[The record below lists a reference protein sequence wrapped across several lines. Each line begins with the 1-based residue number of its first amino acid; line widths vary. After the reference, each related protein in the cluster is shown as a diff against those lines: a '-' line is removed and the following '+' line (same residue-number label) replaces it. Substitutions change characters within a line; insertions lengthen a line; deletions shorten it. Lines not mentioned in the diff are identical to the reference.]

1 MPEAVL
7 ETPVTTETT
16 ESLGWRAGLP
26 DELKKN
32 ETFSKFK
39 TVGEFANDYLATATK
54 ATELEGKL
62 GNTIPKLKDGATPEE
77 RAGYYEALGR
87 PKEAKEYEFEGENE
101 NATEWTSNWKKEF
114 YDLGLTK
121 DQAKQ
126 LSGKWNAAVQKMVEG
141 HNEALKNE
149 VAQATQALKN
159 EYGDKYEAN
168 VELAKRLY
176 QKHVGTEFDKDFDAG
191 TEKTRLSTIKLLVK
205 LAALTGEDRSPQ
217 GTNGSGNVAPA
228 TGINYSKS
236 NMPPAKV

>member
-1 MPEAVL
+1 MPETL
-7 ETPVTTETT
+7 EATEPTT

-26 DELKKN
+26 DELKTN
-32 ETFSKFK
+32 ESFAPFK
-39 TVGEFANDYLATATK
+39 TVGEFAKSYLETKTK
-54 ATELEGKL
+54 ATDFEQRL
-62 GNTIPKLKDGATPEE
+62 GNSIPKLSETATDED
-77 RAGYYEALGR
+77 RSKFYDALGR
-87 PKEAKEYEFEGENE
+87 PKDPKEYEFDGEDK
-101 NATEWTSNWKKEF
+101 NATEWTNDWKEQF
-114 YDLGLTK
+114 HDLGLTK
-121 DQAKQ
+121 PQAKL
-126 LSGKWNAAVQKMVEG
+126 LSQKWNASVQKMVEA
-141 HNEALKNE
+141 HNVALQNE

>member
-126 LSGKWNAAVQKMVEG
+126 LSGKWNGAVQKMVEA
-141 HNEALKNE
+141 HNAALKTE
-149 VAQATQALKN
+149 IAASEQKLKS
-159 EYGDKYEAN
+159 EWGDKYEAN

-176 QKHVGTEFDKDFDAG
+176 NKHLGAEFDKDFDAG
-191 TEKTRLSTIKLLVK
+191 TSTNRFNMVRYLVK
-205 LAALTGEDRSPQ
+205 LAALTGEDRTPQ
-217 GTNGSGNVAPA
+217 GGQQGAGQKGMPFINFDKSPAPPKR
-228 TGINYSKS
+228 N
-236 NMPPAKV
+236 